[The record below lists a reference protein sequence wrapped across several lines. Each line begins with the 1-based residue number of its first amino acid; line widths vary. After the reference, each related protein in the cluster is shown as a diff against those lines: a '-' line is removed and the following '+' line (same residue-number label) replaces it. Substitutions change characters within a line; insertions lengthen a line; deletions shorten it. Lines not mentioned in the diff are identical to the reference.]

1 MVSRSIA
8 GLGSIGIV
16 VKERYSVGEI
26 IPTGVAMLPLILRVY
41 ESCRYDKGVMHYRI
55 AVKMCRL
62 GQKNIK
68 GGRRFTDARTKLAKP
83 GRFLAD
89 FWTLGTWL
97 WVAIKRCKLGL
108 SGRGP
113 DVEMRLRGQSPDRL

>member
-55 AVKMCRL
+55 AVKICRL
-62 GQKNIK
+62 GQKK
-68 GGRRFTDARTKLAKP
+68 HYGRPSIHRRPDYTDKAWPVPR
-83 GRFLAD
+83 
-89 FWTLGTWL
+89 
-97 WVAIKRCKLGL
+97 
-108 SGRGP
+108 
-113 DVEMRLRGQSPDRL
+113 